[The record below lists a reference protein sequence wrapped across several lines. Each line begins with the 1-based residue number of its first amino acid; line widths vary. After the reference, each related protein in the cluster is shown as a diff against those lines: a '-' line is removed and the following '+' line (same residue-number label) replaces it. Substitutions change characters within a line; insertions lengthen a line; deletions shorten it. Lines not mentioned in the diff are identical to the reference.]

1 LDEGPPARAHRTSV
15 MANLQ
20 ELRKQIGTRLSQPL
34 VVALRR
40 SPVSPNMLTVAGT
53 AITLVAA
60 WLASDGRFFTA
71 GIVLGVAALCD
82 LTDGALARA
91 TGRFSSFGAILDS
104 TSDRVSEA
112 LLLGGLSLWFVK
124 TGSMNGALVCYVALV
139 SSFLVSYLRA
149 RAGGLGIECSVG
161 LCTRP
166 ERAIVF
172 TIGLLT
178 GLVFVA
184 VCIVAFFASVT
195 VIERLI
201 YLWRK
206 GKETGI

>member
-1 LDEGPPARAHRTSV
+1 

-20 ELRKQIGTRLSQPL
+20 ELRRRIGTRLSQPL
-34 VVALRR
+34 VAALRR
-40 SPVSPNMLTVAGT
+40 SPVSPNMLTVAGV
-53 AITLVAA
+53 AITFAAA
-60 WLASDGRFFTA
+60 WLASDGRFFAA

-82 LTDGALARA
+82 LTDGALARS
-91 TGRFSSFGAILDS
+91 TDHFSSFGAILDS

-124 TGSMNGALVCYVALV
+124 TGNMTGAIVCYVALV

-149 RAGGLGIECSVG
+149 RGEGLGIECSVG

-195 VIERLI
+195 VVERLV
-201 YLWRK
+201 YLRRK

>member
-1 LDEGPPARAHRTSV
+1 

-20 ELRKQIGTRLSQPL
+20 ALRRRIGTRLSQPL

-40 SPVSPNMLTVAGT
+40 CPVSPNMLTVAGV

-60 WLASDGRFFTA
+60 WLASDGRFFAA
-71 GIVLGVAALCD
+71 GIVLGMAALCD
-82 LTDGALARA
+82 LADGALARA
-91 TGRFSSFGAILDS
+91 TDRLSSFGAILDS

-112 LLLGGLSLWFVK
+112 LLLAGLSLWFVR
-124 TGSMNGALVCYVALV
+124 TGNMNGAIVCYVALV

-149 RAGGLGIECSVG
+149 RGEGLGIECSVG

-172 TIGLLT
+172 TLGLLT

-184 VCIVAFFASVT
+184 VSIVAFFASVT
-195 VIERLI
+195 VVERLI